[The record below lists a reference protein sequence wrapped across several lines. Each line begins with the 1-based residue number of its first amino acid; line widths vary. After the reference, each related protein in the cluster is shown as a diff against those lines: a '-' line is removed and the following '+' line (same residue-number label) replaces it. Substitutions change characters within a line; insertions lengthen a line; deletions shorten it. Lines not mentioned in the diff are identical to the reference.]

1 MGLALA
7 SSGYTLGKLIQNPI
21 LKASNDGIIYVVLTI
36 LDREKDVRK
45 LFRAEKFRL
54 KVCI

>member
-7 SSGYTLGKLIQNPI
+7 SSGYTLGKLIENPI